1 MPDGYVDGPQSKYFC
16 GLEWVAWAECRKWH
30 TCVDK
35 GKGRGKTE
43 EVASPSTVPPVTQPS
58 VAADAPRMD
67 RGLLLI
73 GLFKVAKAVF
83 FIAVAAGAMH
93 FIHHDLGQ
101 ALDRLVG
108 MFNLDTENRFVSLVL
123 GKADLVTHHRIRQF
137 SMLSV
142 GYALL
147 CLCEGYGLLR
157 RRVWAEYLTLWLST
171 AFVPWE
177 LWELIRHP
185 QIWRVAIPVV
195 NLLIVAYLVWLLRR
209 KRRCSETGV

>member
-1 MPDGYVDGPQSKYFC
+1 MASSSPAQVFTPD
-16 GLEWVAWAECRKWH
+16 
-30 TCVDK
+30 
-35 GKGRGKTE
+35 
-43 EVASPSTVPPVTQPS
+43 S
-58 VAADAPRMD
+58 VATHGLGPD

-73 GLFKVAKAVF
+73 AVF
-83 FIAVAAGAMH
+83 KLSKAFFFLAVAAGAMH

-101 ALDRLVG
+101 ALDRLVAIL
-108 MFNLDTENRFVSLVL
+108 NLDTENRLVSLVL

-147 CLCEGYGLLR
+147 CLAEGYGLIR
-157 RRVWAEYLTLWLST
+157 RRIWAEYFTLWLST

-185 QIWRVAIPVV
+185 QWWRLAVPAI
-195 NLLIVAYLVWLLRR
+195 NLMIVGYLVWLLRK
-209 KRRCSETGV
+209 KRRRGAM

>member
-1 MPDGYVDGPQSKYFC
+1 MATHGLGP
-16 GLEWVAWAECRKWH
+16 
-30 TCVDK
+30 
-35 GKGRGKTE
+35 
-43 EVASPSTVPPVTQPS
+43 
-58 VAADAPRMD
+58 D

-73 GLFKVAKAVF
+73 AVF
-83 FIAVAAGAMH
+83 KLSKAFFFLAVAAGAMH

-101 ALDRLVG
+101 ALDRLVAIL
-108 MFNLDTENRFVSLVL
+108 NLDTENRLVSLVL

-147 CLCEGYGLLR
+147 CLAEGYGLIR
-157 RRVWAEYLTLWLST
+157 RRIWAEYFTLWLST

-185 QIWRVAIPVV
+185 QWWRLAVPAI
-195 NLLIVAYLVWLLRR
+195 NLMIVGYLVWLLRK
-209 KRRCSETGV
+209 KRRRGAM